1 MSREERVAELCRPL
15 VESMGYEWVGVK
27 YHHNTRNAI
36 LRIYV
41 DKPEGGIGI
50 DDIVEVT
57 EQINPLLDVEDPISA
72 EYTLEVS
79 SPGLDR
85 PLFELA
91 HFAQFVGAQVKLT
104 TRRAVAGQRKFTGVI
119 EAVDATAQQISLRL
133 PEAKAQPVVMLD
145 YDNIDKA
152 RLVPVFED

>member
-1 MSREERVAELCRPL
+1 MSREEKVSELCRPL
-15 VESMGYEWVGVK
+15 VESMGYEWVGVE

-79 SPGLDR
+79 SPGMDR

-91 HFAQFVGAQVKLT
+91 HFAQFVGAEVKLM
-104 TRRAVAGQRKFTGVI
+104 TRRAVGNQRKFTGVI
-119 EAVDATAQQISLRL
+119 ESVDQEAGQVSLLL
-133 PEAKAQPVVMLD
+133 PDSKEQTVIVLD
-145 YDNIDKA
+145 YENIDKA
-152 RLVPVFED
+152 RLVPIFED